1 MEISLI
7 SPAAAQSTSG
17 NYTTAMR
24 WKRIL
29 QALGHRVHLEQQ
41 YSGQKCDLMIAL
53 HAWRSAQSIENF
65 KYLHKDKPLVV
76 ALTGTDIYRYIHTHP
91 QQTLASMKHAN
102 QLVGLHD
109 EVRNAIPR
117 QFWKKLNVI
126 FQASTLKPIRRLKNL
141 ANFDVCVAGHL
152 RAEKDPL
159 RVAYAVR
166 SVPQSS
172 QLRVRH
178 FGRAHTTDWQRDA
191 RLETCRNSRY
201 HWFGEVSHSLLRR
214 ELTKCKLLVL
224 PSRMEGG
231 ANIISEAIT
240 GHVPVIASCIEGST
254 GLLGRNYQGYFDP
267 ENTQQLRKM
276 LLQCERQQAF
286 YQTLRRQCHA
296 RLPLFSPAREKHRW
310 QQLLTNL

>member
-1 MEISLI
+1 MKISLI
-7 SPAAAQSTSG
+7 SPAAVQSTSG
-17 NYTTAMR
+17 NYTTAIR

-29 QALGHRVHLEQQ
+29 QELGHQVHLEQQ
-41 YSGQKCDLMIAL
+41 YSGHECDLMIAL
-53 HAWRSAQSIENF
+53 HAWRSAHSIENF
-65 KYLHKDKPLVV
+65 KYHHKDRSLIV

-91 QQTLASMKHAN
+91 QQTLASMILAD

-109 EVRNAIPR
+109 EVSNAIPR
-117 QFWKKLNVI
+117 QFWKKLNII

-159 RVAYAVR
+159 RVAYAMR
-166 SVPQSS
+166 SVPKSS

-178 FGRAHTTDWQRDA
+178 FGRAHTAGWQRDA

-214 ELTKCKLLVL
+214 ELAKCKLLVL

-231 ANIISEAIT
+231 ANIISEAIMV
-240 GHVPVIASCIEGST
+240 HLPVIASSIDGST
-254 GLLGRNYQGYFDP
+254 GLLGSHYQGYYDL
-267 ENTQQLRKM
+267 ENTHQLRNI
-276 LLQCERQQAF
+276 LLKCERQQTF
-286 YQTLRRQCHA
+286 YQMLHRQCNA
-296 RLPLFSPAREKHRW
+296 RLPLFSSAREKHLW
-310 QQLLTNL
+310 QQLLARL